1 MAIFHV
7 LVTFF
12 RSLFEEGIEISFAG
26 GDTTPDENALELEEA
41 PPNVYTFSFSLS

>member
-7 LVTFF
+7 LITFF
-12 RSLFEEGIEISFAG
+12 RNAFEEGVMMSFAA